1 MRSMTGF
8 GSATREGPA
17 GSVSCELR
25 SFNHRQ
31 LKVSLRLPPS
41 LSGWEADLEARLRA
55 SLARGS
61 VFGTLR
67 TGRPKA
73 STSSLVDTALA
84 RQYASSLA
92 DLAAELGL
100 PGEPDLALLAS
111 LPGVVVTS
119 PVGEKADDALGE
131 TAEEALDA
139 ALAVRGYRVK
149 DPVRIH
155 AAPVATLAILAGNHQ
170 GLLGLALAPD
180 FATSNEL
187 FVYAAVPAA
196 MPHPDRNQVVRF
208 TLTGNVATSSAVV
221 VDDLPLGTLQNG
233 GEVLFGPDGHLYV
246 SLGDTNVEALAQTP
260 GVLPGRILRY
270 TRAGGIPADNPTPAS
285 AEWCRGLRNTFGM
298 AFHPSTGGLF
308 GVDNGP
314 NNDDELNFLVAGK
327 DFGWPSPVAGGT
339 AGLRLRLWAEVIA
352 PTSVA

>member
-139 ALAVRGYRVK
+139 ALAELAASRASEGKALRKDFEARLRRVSK
-149 DPVRIH
+149 GI
-155 AAPVATLAILAGNHQ
+155 
-170 GLLGLALAPD
+170 
-180 FATSNEL
+180 
-187 FVYAAVPAA
+187 AAVRRRAPRAAAEARDRLRARLEEVLEGRPAA
-196 MPHPDRNQVVRF
+196 LGEAVAREVVLLADRGDVTEEVTR
-208 TLTGNVATSSAVV
+208 LDAHVAAFREAAGGEGEIGRRLDFLLQEMLREVNTIGSKSQDAVLSAAVV
-221 VDDLPLGTLQNG
+221 DMKVEVDRMKEQAA
-233 GEVLFGPDGHLYV
+233 
-246 SLGDTNVEALAQTP
+246 NVE
-260 GVLPGRILRY
+260 
-270 TRAGGIPADNPTPAS
+270 
-285 AEWCRGLRNTFGM
+285 
-298 AFHPSTGGLF
+298 
-308 GVDNGP
+308 
-314 NNDDELNFLVAGK
+314 
-327 DFGWPSPVAGGT
+327 
-339 AGLRLRLWAEVIA
+339 
-352 PTSVA
+352 